1 MENRQFEAMLAV
13 AQERLTQHAP
23 EDIAGKAGTQYADGS
38 FSLKTLG
45 QTVTVRL
52 LDCTIQPPLSKWH
65 ALTLLHYLDLADGA
79 PLTGRTITFSQ
90 YKDGLVRG
98 GGLDRNAELIVRRD
112 LGILPPEELER
123 RCRSLGA
130 ELLPSNADFC
140 ARFDFA
146 PRYPIWLK
154 VWCSDEEF
162 PASARLLLDRFEE
175 LNGAQRTTILMVT
188 HDAFTASYCRRILF
202 IKDGRPFTELVRGT
216 RGRKDFFARIIEV
229 VTLLGGDSG
238 DVL

>member
-13 AQERLTQHAP
+13 AQERLAQHAP

-112 LGILPPEELER
+112 LGILQPEEL
-123 RCRSLGA
+123 
-130 ELLPSNADFC
+130 
-140 ARFDFA
+140 
-146 PRYPIWLK
+146 
-154 VWCSDEEF
+154 
-162 PASARLLLDRFEE
+162 
-175 LNGAQRTTILMVT
+175 
-188 HDAFTASYCRRILF
+188 
-202 IKDGRPFTELVRGT
+202 
-216 RGRKDFFARIIEV
+216 
-229 VTLLGGDSG
+229 
-238 DVL
+238 

>member
-13 AQERLTQHAP
+13 AQEWLAQHIP
-23 EDIAGKAGTQYADGS
+23 EDIAGKAGAQYADGS

-52 LDCTIQPPLSKWH
+52 LDCTSQPSFSKWH

-98 GGLDRNAELIVRRD
+98 GGLDRNAELIIRRD

-154 VWCSDEEF
+154 VWFADEEF
-162 PASARLLLDRFEE
+162 PASGRLLLDESAPRYLTIEDAVTVGS
-175 LNGAQRTTILMVT
+175 LILDQLTGAQHWTV
-188 HDAFTASYCRRILF
+188 
-202 IKDGRPFTELVRGT
+202 
-216 RGRKDFFARIIEV
+216 
-229 VTLLGGDSG
+229 
-238 DVL
+238 